1 MHTDSWNVVQ
11 VVANHEKRVARQL
24 AIRAVEYY
32 LPLYTERSHWS
43 DRTVTLQRPLFPGYV
58 FVRYPAETRISVISA
73 PGVLRLLGPDGKSVV
88 DGGEIERIRQA
99 LASGQILRP
108 HPGLAVGTHVRVC
121 RGIFQD
127 AEGVVTELR
136 RHCSVVIALSAV
148 QQYFSLEVDLSD
160 IEVIKN
166 PASGNRTAKKKAT
179 PSGG

>member
-1 MHTDSWNVVQ
+1 MHTDFWNVVQ
-11 VVANHEKRVARQL
+11 VVANHEKKVARQL
-24 AIRAVEYY
+24 AIRAVEHY

-73 PGVLRLLGPDGKSVV
+73 PGVLRLLGPDGKSAVN
-88 DGGEIERIRQA
+88 DDEIERIRQA

-108 HPGLAVGTHVRVC
+108 HPGLDVGTHVRVC

-160 IEVIKN
+160 IEVLSKRV
-166 PASGNRTAKKKAT
+166 SSAKKG
-179 PSGG
+179 SENRRV